1 MRRKA
6 GRTDPTVSAR
16 TGWVAIQRI
25 LPAVTV
31 APITPRERG
40 AAASTEDPDGQMAL
54 GMEVARAEK
63 EGAASSTV
71 RGVPRARTIGPMA
84 RDTETELVEM
94 TAGDTNAGRGATT
107 APAMEQAP
115 VGMTAAVTSS
125 DPAGRTVRGT
135 RTASHG
141 MSAAV
146 LTSVLA
152 GMTARG
158 TSTVEAGT
166 SAVGTTG
173 VLPAMTAAT
182 ARGPGGTMDHAMAEA
197 RVGTTG
203 AATSSALG
211 VMRAPATE
219 AGRDRTI
226 AATLR
231 GRAATRIPAIRLL
244 GRARATPVVG
254 QSVMTG
260 PSGGTGPIDASQT
273 IAESS
278 ALIEGAPGATAA
290 RGRVGDVLT
299 EPAGRTEPSGGIAP
313 RTVEPSGGIA
323 PRTVDPNGENDR
335 SAGDRR
341 AVEAVR
347 GREADP
353 TVSDVRGAQSD
364 G

>member
-63 EGAASSTV
+63 EGAASSSV

-125 DPAGRTVRGT
+125 DP
-135 RTASHG
+135 
-141 MSAAV
+141 
-146 LTSVLA
+146 A

-313 RTVEPSGGIA
+313 RTV
-323 PRTVDPNGENDR
+323 DPNGENDR

>member
-54 GMEVARAEK
+54 GMELARAEK
-63 EGAASSTV
+63 EGAASSSV

-125 DPAGRTVRGT
+125 DPAG
-135 RTASHG
+135 
-141 MSAAV
+141 
-146 LTSVLA
+146 
-152 GMTARG
+152 MTARG

-166 SAVGTTG
+166 SAAGTTG

-203 AATSSALG
+203 AATSSAPG

-244 GRARATPVVG
+244 GRARATPVAG